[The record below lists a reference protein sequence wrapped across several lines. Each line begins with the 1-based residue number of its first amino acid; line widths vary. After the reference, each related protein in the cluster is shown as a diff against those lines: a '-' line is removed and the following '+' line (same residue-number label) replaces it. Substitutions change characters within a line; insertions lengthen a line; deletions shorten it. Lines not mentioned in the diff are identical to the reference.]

1 MAQSF
6 RFASTASLAALAS
19 MIAGCASNSSH
30 PMNVSSSG
38 FGGRA
43 NGEIGLATRAMVA
56 LEAKDYANAIQ
67 YAERAVEKT
76 PDDAGFRTL
85 LGNAYFGAGRF
96 ASAEA
101 AYKDALA
108 IYSVQPQTVLKLVL
122 AQIAPGKNAD
132 ALSYL
137 EAAHEILDPV
147 NYGLALALAG
157 NPAEAALVLEAAA
170 RVPNATPQTRQNLA
184 LAYALTGD
192 WTKARTVAAQD
203 VPADQLDARMQQWMQ
218 LAKPTRVFDQ
228 VASLTG
234 VTPAA
239 VDPGQPVRLALV
251 KGDTRLAQAVPV
263 EEPQQPA
270 VEVAP
275 APAMAAAVEQTVAE
289 LAAPPENPDRVAA
302 PVMESAPVAV
312 AMAEA
317 APPPPPPAPAV
328 FEPEYVT
335 PKPLKL
341 RKAAAQVQKLA
352 ARPAVL
358 RSGNAGAVVQLG
370 AYGSPQRV
378 LAAWNATAKRY
389 GSLRGY
395 TPMSARFDSP
405 KGTVYRLAV
414 KGFATVGEANGLC
427 ASLRRSGGACF
438 VRKFAGDAPVQ
449 IASR

>member
-1 MAQSF
+1 MMAKSF

-19 MIAGCASNSSH
+19 MIAGCATNSSH

-43 NGEIGLATRAMVA
+43 NGDIGLATRAMVA
-56 LEAKDYANAIQ
+56 LEAKDYAAAIQ

-122 AQIAPGKNAD
+122 AQIAQGKNAD

-137 EAAHEILDPV
+137 EAAREILDPV
-147 NYGLALALAG
+147 NYGLAIALAG
-157 NPAEAALVLEAAA
+157 RPDEAASLLEAAA
-170 RVPNATPQTRQNLA
+170 RVPNATAQTRQNLA

-192 WTKARTVAAQD
+192 WAKARTVAAQD
-203 VPADQLDARMQQWMQ
+203 VPANQLDARMQQWMQ
-218 LAKPTRVFDQ
+218 LAKPARVFDQ
-228 VASLTG
+228 VATLTG

-251 KGDTRLAQAVPV
+251 KPDTKMAQVAPI
-263 EEPQQPA
+263 EQPQQLA
-270 VEVAP
+270 EIAP
-275 APAMAAAVEQTVAE
+275 APPLAAEQQQVAE
-289 LAAPPENPDRVAA
+289 LAPPPENPDRIAAPIVEAAA
-302 PVMESAPVAV
+302 PV
-312 AMAEA
+312 AMAAA
-317 APPPPPPAPAV
+317 APPPPPAA
-328 FEPEYVT
+328 FEPEYVI
-335 PKPLKL
+335 PKPHKL
-341 RKAAAQVQKLA
+341 RKAAAQVHNLA

-358 RSGNAGAVVQLG
+358 RKGNAAAVVQLG

-378 LAAWNATAKRY
+378 LAAWNAAAKRY

-395 TPMSARFDSP
+395 TPMSARFDGPS
-405 KGTVYRLAV
+405 GTVYRLAV
-414 KGFATVGEANGLC
+414 KGFASVGEANGLC